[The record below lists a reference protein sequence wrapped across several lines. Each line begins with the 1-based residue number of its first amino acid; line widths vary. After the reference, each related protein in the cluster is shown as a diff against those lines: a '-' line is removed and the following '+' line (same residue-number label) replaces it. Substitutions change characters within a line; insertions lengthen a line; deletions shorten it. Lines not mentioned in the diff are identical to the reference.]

1 MDIIYIHPDSETI
14 PTETLTLIR
23 KLGKHP
29 GIVLNPGVSLETV
42 QELFPL
48 VDYVLVMT
56 VDPGFA
62 GRITC
67 PTLRQKSYGW

>member
-62 GRITC
+62 GRDYLPYVET
-67 PTLRQKSYGW
+67 KSNGW